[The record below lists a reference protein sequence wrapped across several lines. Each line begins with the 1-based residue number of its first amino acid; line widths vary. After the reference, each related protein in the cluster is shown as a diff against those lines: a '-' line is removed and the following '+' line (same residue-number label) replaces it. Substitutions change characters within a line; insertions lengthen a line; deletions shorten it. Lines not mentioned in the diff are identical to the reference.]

1 LKIFSGIIIVRKG
14 QGAPSDVRRKIMV
27 EATEGCNFN
36 RGKPANRGKSTKFEK
51 QILST
56 YITTV
61 EILKKLTKSPP
72 KDALKKFVNNKIREP
87 AI

>member
-1 LKIFSGIIIVRKG
+1 L
-14 QGAPSDVRRKIMV
+14 V
-27 EATEGCNFN
+27 EATEGRNFN

-61 EILKKLTKSPP
+61 EILKKLTKTTP